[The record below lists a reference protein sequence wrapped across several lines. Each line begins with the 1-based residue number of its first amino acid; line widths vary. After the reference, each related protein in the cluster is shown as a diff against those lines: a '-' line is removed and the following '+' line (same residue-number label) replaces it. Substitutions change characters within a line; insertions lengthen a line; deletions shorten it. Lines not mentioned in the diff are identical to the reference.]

1 MKLFHSDTKSDENV
15 VSICD
20 IHKISKLAPK
30 YRYVDELNRFA
41 ENVDPPTAIYPQINF
56 NLLIQA
62 ILFCNTSR

>member
-1 MKLFHSDTKSDENV
+1 MDHKNP
-15 VSICD
+15 VSGTGD
-20 IHKISKLAPK
+20 GVLHLGYP
-30 YRYVDELNRFA
+30 DELNRFA